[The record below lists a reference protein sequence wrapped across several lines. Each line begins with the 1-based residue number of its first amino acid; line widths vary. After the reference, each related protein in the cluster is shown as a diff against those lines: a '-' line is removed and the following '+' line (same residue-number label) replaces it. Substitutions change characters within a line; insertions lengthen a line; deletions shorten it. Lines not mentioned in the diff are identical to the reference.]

1 MATRRRDTTNSRVEA
16 WPGLVALGALLLLVS
31 LFLDWYEPGVTAWTA
46 FEAWDLILAALAV
59 AALVASAGL
68 LAPELAYVDR
78 AWLAPAAAAP
88 LIIVVAEMLN
98 PPPAVDGA
106 APELGA
112 WLALASTLLMA
123 AGAIL
128 TFGRVHFAVEVERR
142 DPRRRVQ
149 AVDSRR
155 DRTSDSPAVP
165 SPAAESRRAEGTG
178 VPEAGEPDEPPAER
192 RRGRSWLQREADE
205 AAAEPAAGEDPEQ
218 RPGAGRG

>member
-1 MATRRRDTTNSRVEA
+1 MEA
-16 WPGLVALGALLLLVS
+16 WPGLVALGALLLLIS

-46 FEAWDLILAALAV
+46 FEAWDLVLAALAV

-88 LIIVVAEMLN
+88 LIIVVAQLLN

-106 APELGA
+106 APELGG

-123 AGAIL
+123 AGAVL
-128 TFGRVHFAVEVERR
+128 TFGRVRFAVEVERR

-149 AVDSRR
+149 AVDSRGE
-155 DRTSDSPAVP
+155 RTGTGEAPAV
-165 SPAAESRRAEGTG
+165 ARAQ
-178 VPEAGEPDEPPAER
+178 PEDEAPEPGGER
-192 RRGRSWLQREADE
+192 RRGRSWLRGEGTGASAAPPADDDD
-205 AAAEPAAGEDPEQ
+205 AERQ
-218 RPGAGRG
+218 PGTGRG

>member
-1 MATRRRDTTNSRVEA
+1 MEA
-16 WPGLVALGALLLLVS
+16 WPGLVALGALLLLIS

-88 LIIVVAEMLN
+88 LIIVVAELLN

-123 AGAIL
+123 VGAVL
-128 TFGRVHFAVEVERR
+128 TFGRVRFAVEVERR

-149 AVDSRR
+149 AVDSRAE
-155 DRTSDSPAVP
+155 RTDTGEAPAV
-165 SPAAESRRAEGTG
+165 AN
-178 VPEAGEPDEPPAER
+178 GEPDDEAPAAGGER
-192 RRGRSWLQREADE
+192 RRGRSWLRGEGDP
-205 AAAEPAAGEDPEQ
+205 PAAPADDDAERQ
-218 RPGAGRG
+218 PGPGRG

>member
-1 MATRRRDTTNSRVEA
+1 MATRQRDTTNSSVQA
-16 WPGLVALGALLLLVS
+16 WPGLVALGALLLLIS

-88 LIIVVAEMLN
+88 LIIVVAELLN

-123 AGAIL
+123 VGAIL

-155 DRTSDSPAVP
+155 DRTGESPAVAEP
-165 SPAAESRRAEGTG
+165 TAGEAPAGASAD
-178 VPEAGEPDEPPAER
+178 AAEPDEPPAER
-192 RRGRSWLQREADE
+192 RRGRSWLRGEDTG